1 MATVSIRLK
10 VSDYAKW
17 KAVYEEVKPLVKS
30 KGGERQILLRN
41 SSDSSELVVLSEID
55 YLNYAKQFAQSEE
68 LKQAM
73 HRALVAEV
81 ATIFFLEELE
91 NVTL

>member
-30 KGGERQILLRN
+30 KRGERQILLRN
-41 SSDSSELVVLSEID
+41 LSDSRELVVLTEFD
-55 YLNYAKQFAQSEE
+55 DLN
-68 LKQAM
+68 
-73 HRALVAEV
+73 
-81 ATIFFLEELE
+81 
-91 NVTL
+91 

>member
-17 KAVYEEVKPLVKS
+17 KAVNEEVKPLVKS

-41 SSDSSELVVLSEID
+41 SSDSRELVVLTEFD
-55 YLNYAKQFAQSEE
+55 DLN
-68 LKQAM
+68 
-73 HRALVAEV
+73 
-81 ATIFFLEELE
+81 
-91 NVTL
+91 

>member
-41 SSDSSELVVLSEID
+41 SSDSRELVVLTEFD
-55 YLNYAKQFAQSEE
+55 DLN
-68 LKQAM
+68 
-73 HRALVAEV
+73 
-81 ATIFFLEELE
+81 
-91 NVTL
+91 